1 MLFKKACFT
10 FLRNDCGLYD
20 ILSKIDISPDKSLGS
35 LGKGCYGSIIPLEST
50 SMSLSDSQG
59 RFHNKQKVYITYKPL
74 AIKQEMF
81 YNLIDCKVKRN
92 EFYTAKN
99 YWCLNFHFFLIIILE
114 NPIVYKFLSKV

>member
-1 MLFKKACFT
+1 
-10 FLRNDCGLYD
+10 
-20 ILSKIDISPDKSLGS
+20 
-35 LGKGCYGSIIPLEST
+35 
-50 SMSLSDSQG
+50 MSLSDSQG
-59 RFHNKQKVYITYKPL
+59 AGFTTNKKSTSHIKPL